1 VSRNKIPETIQA
13 QVRQR
18 ARYLCE
24 FCHADEMWQYVR
36 FNVDHVMPLSLGGDD
51 LWSDGFGVTSGRLR
65 QRLPTA
71 RYAIDLLQR
80 PIFVRVAYRR

>member
-1 VSRNKIPETIQA
+1 VSRNKIPETIQM

-24 FCHADEMWQYVR
+24 FCHANEQWQYVR

-51 LWSDGFGVTSGRLR
+51 SLENLTLACFHCN
-65 QRLPTA
+65 
-71 RYAIDLLQR
+71 
-80 PIFVRVAYRR
+80 RRKTNF

>member
-1 VSRNKIPETIQA
+1 VLIRWLSLRFAESIFGAMVLGLPPETIQA

-18 ARYLCE
+18 AKHLCE

-51 LWSDGFGVTSGRLR
+51 SFGIDSLGFGRSWLIRS
-65 QRLPTA
+65 
-71 RYAIDLLQR
+71 LQH
-80 PIFVRVAYRR
+80 